1 MSSLL
6 VVLSVLS
13 SLFGGGNTDPC
24 ADQERYGA
32 ATMARIKA
40 EWPLRGSADP
50 VSLYVQ
56 ELGER
61 LARSSGVGHGAAP
74 RFFVLRNLE
83 PNAFAVAGGR
93 YVVTDGTF
101 RLVNTESELAAVLAH
116 ELSHQ
121 RAGHFCR
128 RETRDTK
135 TFYVGS
141 LVQHFD
147 LNAEV
152 EADAMAV
159 EVLRQAGFDP
169 AAMVSVLRRIAAQA
183 PESQGMALR
192 ARIEGLGDREH
203 SSRARPD
210 SPEFL
215 DIRRQVDRDL
225 PSGDGAR

>member
-1 MSSLL
+1 
-6 VVLSVLS
+6 VLSVLS
-13 SLFGGGNTDPC
+13 GLFGGGNTDPC
-24 ADQERYGA
+24 ADQERYAA

-56 ELGER
+56 DLGER
-61 LARSSGVGHGAAP
+61 LARSSDAGHGIVP
-74 RFFVLRNLE
+74 RFFILRNLE
-83 PNAFAVAGGR
+83 PNAFAVGGGR

-128 RETRDTK
+128 RDTRDTK

-147 LNAEV
+147 LNAEL

-159 EVLRQAGFDP
+159 ELLRRAGFDP
-169 AAMVSVLRRIAAQA
+169 AAMATVLRRIAAEA
-183 PESQGMALR
+183 PAQRRKTLTERLK
-192 ARIEGLGDREH
+192 GLGDLGQ
-203 SSRARPD
+203 SARARND

-215 DIRRQVDRDL
+215 DIRRQVERDL
-225 PSGDGAR
+225 PSGDGAK